1 MSYKLN
7 KTDGS
12 LLIELVDGRI
22 DNSSSNLTLVGKNYQ
37 GFGEFINENFI
48 KLLENFSN
56 STQPNKPLRG
66 QLWYDTSENRLKVYN
81 GTEFKSTDTTIYA
94 STRPSN
100 LNQGDIWIDGSNDQL
115 YFWNGT
121 EALLVGPGYTK
132 TQLKSGHF
140 VETIKDTTGQN
151 KVIIKLFI
159 NGVVVGIYAKDAFTP
174 FPAITGFTNLSV
186 GFNISSAYNNYKF
199 LGTATNAE
207 NLINTSGVVY
217 NPLDIFLR
225 KDTALGDQTVGRIVI
240 NNNDGLL
247 ISGSSADLE
256 LRTSGTNAVIRTNT
270 TNSDLFIA
278 LKDSTGS
285 FNAVTFDTEKTGLID
300 PGSGGTKTGFAMAF
314 GKNHTPSYNFDFDG
328 DVRVTGSLI
337 IDGDVTS
344 LDVTTLRVQDH
355 QIELAITDDSTLPDD
370 TAVDQA
376 GIIVRVTGDDKYLLW
391 QLDTNKWD
399 LSTGLNVV
407 DPLGSFSID
416 DAQVL
421 SKTTLGSS
429 VVNSSLTSLGTLS
442 SLTVD
447 NLFLDSNRITSTN
460 TLEISAVGT
469 VDFLSQPKIINVG
482 TPISARISA
491 LGGGTPAEDDDDFVA
506 TKGYVDGELNAVTEV
521 MGMDITGLGTGAAL
535 QTNVAIMLEELYPAI
550 TKSNGSIARIHTS
563 AMTATTNPID
573 VNSNVSKTFTAVDS
587 AGVQNVSVVGDFS
600 ISSPTATVSL
610 TVTRTIMEYKVV
622 AGLWTYQSTTAS
634 AV

>member
-12 LLIELVDGRI
+12 LLIELVDGKI
-22 DNSSSNLTLVGKNYQ
+22 DTSSSNLTLVGKNYQ

-66 QLWYDTSENRLKVYN
+66 QLWYDTSEARLKVYN

-94 STRPSN
+94 ATRPTN
-100 LNQGDIWIDGSNDQL
+100 LNEGDIWIDGSNDQL

-121 EALLVGPGYTK
+121 EAVLVGPGYNK
-132 TQLKSGHF
+132 NQLKSGHF
-140 VETIKDTTGQN
+140 IETVKDTTGQN
-151 KVIIKLFI
+151 KVIMKLFL
-159 NGVVVGIYAKDAFTP
+159 NGVTVGIYTKEAFTP
-174 FPAITGFTNLSV
+174 FPAITGFTTLGV
-186 GFNISSAYNNYKF
+186 GFNINSAYNSYKF

-207 NLINTSGVVY
+207 NLIDDTGTVY
-217 NPLDIFLR
+217 DPLDIFLR
-225 KDTALGDQTVGRIVI
+225 KDLATGDQTVGRIAI

-247 ISGSSADLE
+247 ITGSSADLE

-270 TNSDLFIA
+270 TNSDLYIN
-278 LKDSTGS
+278 LRDGS
-285 FNAVTFDTEKTGLID
+285 GNFNAVTFDTEKTTLIN
-300 PGSGGTKTGFAMAF
+300 PATGGTKTGFAIGF
-314 GKNHTPSYNFDFDG
+314 GKNHSPSYNFDFDG

-337 IDGDVTS
+337 VDGEVTS
-344 LDVTTLRVQDH
+344 LDVSRLRVEDH
-355 QIELAITDDSTLPDD
+355 QIELAITDDSTLPNDA
-370 TAVDQA
+370 AVDQA
-376 GIIVRVTGDDKYLLW
+376 GIVVRVTGDDKYLLW
-391 QLDTNKWD
+391 QLDTNQWD

-407 DPLGSFSID
+407 DPLGSYSID

-421 SKTTLGSS
+421 SKSTLGST

-442 SLTVD
+442 NLTVD
-447 NLFLDSNRITSTN
+447 NLVFDGNRITSSN

-469 VDFLSQPKIINVG
+469 VDFLGNPKLINVG
-482 TPISARISA
+482 TPVSARISS

-506 TKGYVDGELNAVTEV
+506 TKGYVDGELGAVTEV
-521 MGMDITGLGTGAAL
+521 MGMDITGLGSGAAL
-535 QTNVAIMLEELYPAI
+535 QTNVGIMLEELYPAG
-550 TKSNGSIARIHTS
+550 TKSNGSIARVHTS
-563 AMTATTNPID
+563 AMSATTAPID
-573 VNSNVSKTFTAVDS
+573 VNSNISKSFTAVDS

-600 ISSPTATVSL
+600 ISSPTASVTL
-610 TVTRTIMEYKVV
+610 TVVRTIMEYKVV
-622 AGLWTYQSTTAS
+622 AGIWTYQSTTAS